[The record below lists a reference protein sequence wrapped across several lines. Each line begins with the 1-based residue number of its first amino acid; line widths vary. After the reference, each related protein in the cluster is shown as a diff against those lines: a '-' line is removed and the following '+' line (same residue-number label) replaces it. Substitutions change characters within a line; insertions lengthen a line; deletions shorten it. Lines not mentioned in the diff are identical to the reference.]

1 MDKPFDFTLKDG
13 SSMVVRGPTMCGK
26 STFVHALLKDK
37 LMFSTPPDRVYWF
50 YGQGTDA
57 LKDKDYTQKAG
68 LAESFADIPPN
79 SVIVLDDLMHEAK
92 DHVGVTNLFTKLVHY
107 NNLFVININQ
117 KIFLRTS

>member
-1 MDKPFDFTLKDG
+1 
-13 SSMVVRGPTMCGK
+13 MVVSGPTMCSK

-57 LKDKDYTQKAG
+57 LKDKDYIQKEG
-68 LAESFADIPPN
+68 LPESFADIPPN

-92 DHVGVTNLFTKLVHY
+92 DHAAVTKPLYKVGTSQQSLCYQHYPKFFLTN
-107 NNLFVININQ
+107 
-117 KIFLRTS
+117 